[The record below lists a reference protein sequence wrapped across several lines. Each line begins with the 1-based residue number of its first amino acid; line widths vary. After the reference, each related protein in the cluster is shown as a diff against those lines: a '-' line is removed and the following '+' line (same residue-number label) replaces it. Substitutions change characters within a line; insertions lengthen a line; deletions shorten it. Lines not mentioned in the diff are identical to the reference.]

1 MPQVIEPFFRER
13 VFSGRSSLKAKKFCG
28 YWSSSQSSNNYN
40 NAYKLNFSNGNV
52 NNNNKNNNNNVLVV
66 RDFTQR
72 QGMFCFCFV
81 QKQNV
86 PFFFK

>member
-72 QGMFCFCFV
+72 QAGHIFTFD
-81 QKQNV
+81 QKYV
-86 PFFFK
+86 LPFFF